1 MARRATEWVM
11 LRIRCCRCGRVDR
24 FVAPG
29 ASAFTL
35 ADRLML
41 APCAGT
47 SGRAAPCNSR
57 DRRLDV
63 RPAVAAE
70 RHGAAALPG

>member
-1 MARRATEWVM
+1 MARRATEWTT

-24 FVAPG
+24 FVVPA
-29 ASAFTL
+29 AAAFSL

-47 SGRAAPCNSR
+47 LGRQAPCNSR

-63 RPAVAAE
+63 RPAAAAE
-70 RHGAAALPG
+70 RHGAAAIPG